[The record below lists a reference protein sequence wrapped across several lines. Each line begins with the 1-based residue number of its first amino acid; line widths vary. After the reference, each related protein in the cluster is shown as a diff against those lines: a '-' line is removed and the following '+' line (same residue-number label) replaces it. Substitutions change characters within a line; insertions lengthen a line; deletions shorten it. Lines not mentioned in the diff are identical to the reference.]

1 MRPSPGNMSRW
12 LITHTGEAGVQS
24 VPSAIQLI
32 NSEAPMSYQAIK
44 FQREGNIAR
53 ITLARP
59 DAANALNFAMGEE
72 LYEVAKICQSDAG
85 IRAVILDAEGKIF
98 CAGGDVMAFAEA
110 GDELPA
116 TLSRLLDSFHPAIE
130 TLSAMNAPVI
140 ASVQGV
146 AAGAG
151 LSLLSSCS
159 FVIASDKASFTM
171 AYTGIGMTPDGS
183 STYYLPRQIGLRRA
197 EELMI
202 TNRRLSAAEAVEW
215 GLINQCVAADE
226 LTSTVQSL
234 ADKLASGPTIAFGRT
249 RQLLMDSFDNNFSQ
263 QLKAEEEGI
272 IAMGRTRDGL
282 GAIAAFKDKQTIE
295 FKGE

>member
-1 MRPSPGNMSRW
+1 
-12 LITHTGEAGVQS
+12 
-24 VPSAIQLI
+24 
-32 NSEAPMSYQAIK
+32 MSYQAIK
-44 FQREGNIAR
+44 FQREGSIAR

-59 DAANALNFAMGEE
+59 GAANALNFAMGEE
-72 LYEVAKICQSDAG
+72 LYEVAKSCAAEPG

-98 CAGGDVMAFAEA
+98 CAGGDVLTFAEA

-116 TLSRLLDSFHPAIE
+116 TLRRLLDTFHPAVEIF
-130 TLSAMNAPVI
+130 SSINAPLI

-183 STYYLPRQIGLRRA
+183 ATYYLPRQIGLRRA
-197 EELMI
+197 EELMV

-215 GLINQCVAADE
+215 GLINQCVEADV
-226 LTSTVQSL
+226 LTNTVQSL
-234 ADKLASGPTIAFGRT
+234 AEKIASGPTLAFGRT
-249 RQLLMDSFDNNFSQ
+249 RQLLMDSLDNNFSQ
-263 QLKAEEEGI
+263 QLEAEEKAI
-272 IAMGRTRDGL
+272 IDMAKTRDGL
-282 GAIAAFKDKQTIE
+282 GGVAAFKDRKKPA
-295 FKGE
+295 FNGE

>member
-1 MRPSPGNMSRW
+1 
-12 LITHTGEAGVQS
+12 
-24 VPSAIQLI
+24 
-32 NSEAPMSYQAIK
+32 MSYQAIK
-44 FQREGNIAR
+44 FQREGSIAR

-110 GDELPA
+110 GDALPA

-159 FVIASDKASFTM
+159 LVIASDKASFTM

-183 STYYLPRQIGLRRA
+183 ATYYLPRQIGLRRA

-215 GLINQCVAADE
+215 GLINQCVAPDE
-226 LTSTVQSL
+226 LTSTVQGL

-249 RQLLMDSFDNNFSQ
+249 RQLLMDSFDNNFNQ

-272 IAMGRTRDGL
+272 IAMGKTRDGL
-282 GAIAAFKDKQTIE
+282 GAIAAFKDKQAIE

>member
-1 MRPSPGNMSRW
+1 
-12 LITHTGEAGVQS
+12 
-24 VPSAIQLI
+24 
-32 NSEAPMSYQAIK
+32 MSYQAIK
-44 FQREGNIAR
+44 FQREGSIAR

-59 DAANALNFAMGEE
+59 EAANALNFAMGEE
-72 LYEVAKICQSDAG
+72 LNEVAQICASDAG
-85 IRAVILDAEGKIF
+85 IRAVILDAEGKLF
-98 CAGGDVMAFAEA
+98 CAGGDVVTFAEA

-116 TLSRLLDSFHPAIE
+116 TLRRLLDSFHPAVE
-130 TLSAMNAPVI
+130 TLSSMNAPVI
-140 ASVQGV
+140 AAVQGV

-159 FVIASDKASFTM
+159 VVVASDNASFTM

-183 STYYLPRQIGLRRA
+183 ATYYLPRQIGLRRA
-197 EELMI
+197 EEMMI

-215 GLINQCVAADE
+215 GLINQCVTADE

-234 ADKLASGPTIAFGRT
+234 ADKLASGPTVAFGRT

-282 GAIAAFKDKQTIE
+282 GGVASFKDRKKPE
-295 FKGE
+295 FNGE